1 MQRESRD
8 NYIIRKMREE
18 RMNKSSWDS
27 VDLLTEENRLLRNN
41 VKELQEQLQNAY
53 KRIKELSE
61 KPYQMELDI

>member
-1 MQRESRD
+1 VQRESRD

-61 KPYQMELDI
+61 KPYQMELDV

>member
-27 VDLLTEENRLLRNN
+27 VDILTQENRLLKNN
-41 VKELQEQLQNAY
+41 VRELQEQLQNAY
-53 KRIKELSE
+53 IRIKELTES
-61 KPYQMELDI
+61 KQMELDV